1 MKETMKTYS
10 VRLDNNQRKE
20 LENLAK
26 KEQRTVSNL
35 IRVIINEYL
44 EQKK

>member
-1 MKETMKTYS
+1 MKETMKTFS
-10 VRLDNNQRKE
+10 VRLDSKQREE

-35 IRVIINEYL
+35 LRVIINEYL

>member
-10 VRLDNNQRKE
+10 VGLDNNQRKE

-35 IRVIINEYL
+35 LRVIINEYL

>member
-1 MKETMKTYS
+1 MKEIMKTYS
-10 VRLDNNQRKE
+10 VRLDNNQKKE

-35 IRVIINEYL
+35 LRVIINEYL